1 MASIDQFK
9 AQLIGGGPRSNRFRV
24 FIPRTG
30 NRIEF
35 LCSAA
40 QIPAA
45 DIGEVKV
52 KWMGNELKMPGDR
65 TFADWT
71 VTIINDIEFSART
84 ALELWQGEIVGYG
97 DSQGS
102 TSLDFMVDRAY
113 VEQLD
118 KSDAV
123 LARYEFF
130 NMWPKTIA
138 AISLSYETG
147 ADAVQTFEATFAFS
161 HWERVL

>member
-9 AQLIGGGPRSNRFRV
+9 AQLIGGGPRANRFKV
-24 FIPRTG
+24 FIPRSG

-35 LCSAA
+35 LVRTAA
-40 QIPAA
+40 LPAA
-45 DIGEVKV
+45 NVGVTAV
-52 KWMGNELKMPGDR
+52 KWMGNTIQLPGDR
-65 TFADWT
+65 TFDTWE
-71 VTIINDIEFSART
+71 VSVINDVEFTTKT
-84 ALELWQGEIVGYG
+84 ALEQWQGEIQGYG
-97 DSQGS
+97 VG
-102 TSLDFMVDRAY
+102 TGATNLDFMVDRAY

-130 NMWPKTIA
+130 NMWPS
-138 AISLSYETG
+138 AISSIALDYEQG
-147 ADAVQTFEATFAFS
+147 DALETFTVTFQLS

>member
-9 AQLIGGGPRSNRFRV
+9 AQLIGGGPRANRFRV

-45 DIGEVKV
+45 DIGEISV
-52 KWMGNELKMPGDR
+52 KWMGNVLKLPSDR
-65 TFADWT
+65 AFADWT
-71 VTIINDIEFSART
+71 VTIINDLEFSARS
-84 ALELWQGEIVGYG
+84 ALELWQGEIAGYG
-97 DSQGS
+97 DSVGS
-102 TSLDFMVDRAY
+102 TSLDFMIDRAY

-130 NMWPKTIA
+130 NMWPKTIGP
-138 AISLSYETG
+138 ITLSYETG
-147 ADAVQTFEATFAFS
+147 GESLETFDTTFSFS
-161 HWERVL
+161 HWERAL